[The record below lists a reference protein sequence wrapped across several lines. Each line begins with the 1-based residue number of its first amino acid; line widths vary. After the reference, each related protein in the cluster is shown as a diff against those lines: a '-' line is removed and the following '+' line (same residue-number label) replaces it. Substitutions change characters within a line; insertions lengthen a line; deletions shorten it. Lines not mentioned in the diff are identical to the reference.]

1 MSSWSH
7 PKGDQLPGGEPGGRL
22 RVGLPLPP
30 SLLAPASPSTLAPLS
45 PLPTEG
51 SSREESSEVSQ
62 VLGAH
67 GLGVMCRPW
76 WCLWETP
83 RHPGRGP
90 RPGRAVGRGGGG
102 AGL

>member
-1 MSSWSH
+1 M
-7 PKGDQLPGGEPGGRL
+7 
-22 RVGLPLPP
+22 GLPLPP

-67 GLGVMCRPW
+67 GLGVMCRRW
-76 WCLWETP
+76 GCLWETP

-90 RPGRAVGRGGGG
+90 RPARAVGRGGGG
-102 AGL
+102 AGP